1 MGRSAPSP
9 QGRMECREHDDLAP
23 DGGAGRS
30 KLSGRSLELAEYERK
45 TGRLLQTSF
54 YT

>member
-30 KLSGRSLELAEYERK
+30 KLSGCSVELAEFEHK
-45 TGRLLQTSF
+45 TGCLLQISF